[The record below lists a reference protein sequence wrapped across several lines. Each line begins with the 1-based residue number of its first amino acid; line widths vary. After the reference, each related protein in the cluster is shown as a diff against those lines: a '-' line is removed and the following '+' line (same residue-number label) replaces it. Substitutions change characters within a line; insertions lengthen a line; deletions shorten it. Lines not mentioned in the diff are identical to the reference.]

1 MNLKI
6 NKMQK
11 QLKQLINKTSN
22 KYSLNILYSIEK
34 LQSDLKLLKAAE
46 LKEIKRREKSLEA
59 NVGIWTKEF
68 ITNKIK

>member
-1 MNLKI
+1 
-6 NKMQK
+6 MQK
-11 QLKQLINKTSN
+11 QLIQLINKTSN

-46 LKEIKRREKSLEA
+46 LKEIKCREKSLEA